1 LFLIFIGGILILF
14 IYITSLASNET
25 FKFSL
30 KLNKF
35 YFYLFFL
42 FFIIIILLIFD
53 FKNLILNNKIINN
66 ENSPIIRFNFSIE
79 KNIFL
84 LNKIYNFPINLI
96 TILLVNYLFLTLIA
110 TVKITNI
117 FQGPIRPK
125 IF

>member
-1 LFLIFIGGILILF
+1 M
-14 IYITSLASNET
+14 YITSLASNET

-30 KLNKF
+30 KINKI

-42 FFIIIILLIFD
+42 LSSIIILIIFD

-66 ENSPIIRFNFSIE
+66 ENSSFIRFNFSLE